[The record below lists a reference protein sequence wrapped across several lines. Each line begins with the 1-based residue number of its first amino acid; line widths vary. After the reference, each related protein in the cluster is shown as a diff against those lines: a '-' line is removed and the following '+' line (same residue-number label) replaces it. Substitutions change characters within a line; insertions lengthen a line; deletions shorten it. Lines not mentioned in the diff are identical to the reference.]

1 MLMLNVLDVAGPVM
15 AVVGLVMTIFPDE
28 PGGHFGNCA
37 DKYHDYPWLDEEPVC
52 PSCGK
57 KIDENVQSLGLM
69 VVEICIDDF
78 HLRPWPTREKP

>member
-1 MLMLNVLDVAGPVM
+1 MTRPARCPSCGNPPAGR
-15 AVVGLVMTIFPDE
+15 TIFPDE
-28 PGGHFGNCA
+28 PGGHFGTCA